1 MGRIKTKKI
10 KRATVRVMKEAD
22 FSQSFDDNKK
32 ILSSVAKTYS
42 KKIRNIIAGYATKLT
57 KRKNAQ
63 A

>member
-22 FSQSFDDNKK
+22 FSQSFDENKK
-32 ILSSVAKTYS
+32 ILASVAKTYS